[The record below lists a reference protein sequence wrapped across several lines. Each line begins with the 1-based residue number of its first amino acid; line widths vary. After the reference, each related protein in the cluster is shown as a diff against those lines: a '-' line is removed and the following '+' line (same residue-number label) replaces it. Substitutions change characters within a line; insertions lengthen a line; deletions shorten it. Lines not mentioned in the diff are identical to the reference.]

1 MDCKGLHCEG
11 CGGNGGIAVLIT
23 LVVVAIA
30 AAIAARAVVAIPWY
44 AWATIDTI
52 LLTAITGGIWFVV
65 RQLRAGQQQERQA
78 ITQTGAAIRA
88 ELQAPARPSRTELE
102 RQLAEA
108 QARAELERHLAAA
121 EARAA
126 LPPSQHVHFHND
138 THIYGPAAAA
148 HAPVAAPGARV
159 QPPERTQP

>member
-1 MDCKGLHCEG
+1 MRGVWHTGDCGS
-11 CGGNGGIAVLIT
+11 GGGTAVLIA
-23 LVVVAIA
+23 LAIVIIA
-30 AAIAARAVVAIPWY
+30 AAVAARAVVAIPWY
-44 AWATIDTI
+44 AWATIDTAV
-52 LLTAITGGIWFVV
+52 LAAITGGIWFVV

-88 ELQAPARPSRTELE
+88 ELQAPARPSRAELE
-102 RQLAEA
+102 RHLAEA

-159 QPPERTQP
+159 QPQERTQP

>member
-1 MDCKGLHCEG
+1 MRGVWHTGDCGS
-11 CGGNGGIAVLIT
+11 GGGTAVLIA
-23 LVVVAIA
+23 LAIVIIA
-30 AAIAARAVVAIPWY
+30 AAVAARAVVAIPWY
-44 AWATIDTI
+44 AWATIDTAV
-52 LLTAITGGIWFVV
+52 LAAITGGIWFVV

-88 ELQAPARPSRTELE
+88 ELQAPARPSR
-102 RQLAEA
+102 
-108 QARAELERHLAAA
+108 AELERHLAEAQ
-121 EARAA
+121 ARAA

-159 QPPERTQP
+159 QPQERTQP